1 MAWSDLSLAS
11 RQRVIEDAAAEIRRT
26 GGTITGSA
34 DPYSDDEPRAVT
46 GGFSLPAST
55 LAARSYFIR
64 PAAASYH
71 WEQELVGPSMPLWG
85 TGGGTT
91 TTAVVTQGTTTTTG
105 SGMAP
110 ISLPGG
116 GVVPASGG
124 NAADGG
130 WAWWLVAAAVA
141 GFALAGVAARR

>member
-11 RQRVIEDAAAEIRRT
+11 RQRVIADAAAEIRRT
-26 GGTITGSA
+26 GGTIEGSA
-34 DPYSDDEPRAVT
+34 DPYSADEPRAVS
-46 GGFSLPAST
+46 GAFSLPAST

-64 PAAASYH
+64 PAAGAYH
-71 WEQELVGPSMPLWG
+71 WEQELVGPSEPLWG

-105 SGMAP
+105 SGMGP
-110 ISLPGG
+110 ITNPGSGVLPAGG
-116 GVVPASGG
+116 TT
-124 NAADGG
+124 AADGG

-141 GFALAGVAARR
+141 GFALAGIATRR